1 MHIRVRDRQLLLTAP
16 GALCVLDLD
25 RKERGKKHASEFQSE
40 RNDHNLALCNVNKL
54 HSQGDRVL
62 KRHHMESRYA
72 PDAGAGKESIFGAAP
87 LI

>member
-54 HSQGDRVL
+54 HSSGG
-62 KRHHMESRYA
+62 SRPQETSWRAGTPQTRA
-72 PDAGAGKESIFGAAP
+72 PEKSPFSA
-87 LI
+87 LHR